1 MQIKYIPLINDR
13 YVGVFDYE
21 YSTGGHFSPIIIQ
34 TKHHKSLEDLKNH
47 FIKIF
52 LEMVQDDR
60 TRGEHMTSLG
70 KNASGIFKY
79 FEEYTK
85 LLIPDENK
93 EVEEKPKIKAKK
105 KPNKKEIK
113 KDSSKGILE
122 EYQEI
127 FKKINCQDACKFE
140 TLINLFE
147 KFNNK
152 VRSIKNYPD
161 RELKRP
167 FVFNWSKSKFVFP
180 CKNFVQFEA
189 DFLEFFKKMSRKKAY
204 LFDLTKV

>member
-93 EVEEKPKIKAKK
+93 EVEEKPKIKPKK
-105 KPNKKEIK
+105 KPNKK
-113 KDSSKGILE
+113 
-122 EYQEI
+122 
-127 FKKINCQDACKFE
+127 
-140 TLINLFE
+140 
-147 KFNNK
+147 
-152 VRSIKNYPD
+152 R
-161 RELKRP
+161 
-167 FVFNWSKSKFVFP
+167 
-180 CKNFVQFEA
+180 
-189 DFLEFFKKMSRKKAY
+189 
-204 LFDLTKV
+204 